1 MALLADWLLEVDG
14 KVFGTSWPEKGDVT
28 RSVLDG
34 QSEPHSSKLS
44 FGVSASDVAALKR
57 LTGKTAR
64 ILDVNGREV
73 VRFRIEKVDH
83 DLAVLVA
90 VPLTEEAPPRSNLF
104 AERQVSMD
112 LRSGSTASSVPQRRS
127 IN

>member
-34 QSEPHSSKLS
+34 QSEPHSSKAS

-64 ILDVNGREV
+64 LLDVNGREV

-90 VPLTEEAPPRSNLF
+90 VPLTEEAPLRSNVF

-112 LRSGSTASSVPQRRS
+112 LRSGSTASSVPQQRS

>member
-28 RSVLDG
+28 LPVLDG
-34 QSEPHSSKLS
+34 QSETHSSKLS
-44 FGVSASDVAALKR
+44 FGVSASDGLALKP

-64 ILDVNGREV
+64 LLDVNGHEV
-73 VRFRIEKVDH
+73 VRFRIDKVDP
-83 DLAVLVA
+83 DLAILVA
-90 VPLTEEAPPRSNLF
+90 VPLTEEAPPRSNVL

-112 LRSGSTASSVPQRRS
+112 LRSGSTASSVPQQHS